1 MVRAIILLVL
11 FFLSAPARADGLHFF
26 TEHYPPY
33 NYQDPQSGKL
43 KGISVEIVQEL
54 MRRTGFDYRIRL
66 APWKRG
72 YELTLSH
79 PDTCLFT
86 TGRTSEREDLF
97 QWITPITDNPLVL
110 FALKGRDI
118 KITRLQDAAQYR
130 IGGYL
135 GDATVD
141 HLVRHDIPV
150 ETVRDDALNLKKLR
164 GKRIDLWATGEMAGR
179 ALADEMNVQ
188 DLQKVFVVTSLPG
201 GIACNRKLNR
211 IIITRIQKELDQLYR
226 DGFIKQV
233 YQKYRPGLSLPVYYP
248 MN

>member
-1 MVRAIILLVL
+1 MVRAIILLGL
-11 FFLSAPARADGLHFF
+11 FFLSAPVRADGLQFY
-26 TEHYPPY
+26 TEQYPPY
-33 NYQDPQSGKL
+33 NYQDQKSGTL
-43 KGISVEIVQEL
+43 KGISVEVVREL
-54 MRRTGFDYRIRL
+54 MKRTGFDYHIRL

-86 TGRTSEREDLF
+86 TGRTRTREDLF

-118 KITRLQDAAQYR
+118 EISHLQDAAQYR

-164 GKRIDLWATGEMAGR
+164 AKRIDLWATGEMAGR
-179 ALADEMNVQ
+179 ALAAEMNFN
-188 DLQKVFVVTSLPG
+188 DLHKVYVVTSLPG
-201 GIACNRKLNR
+201 GLACNRKLNP
-211 IIITRIQKELDQLYR
+211 IIIARIQKELDQLYR
-226 DGFIKQV
+226 DGFIQQV
-233 YQKYRPGLSLPVYYP
+233 YQKYRPGLSPPIYRP

>member
-11 FFLSAPARADGLHFF
+11 FFLSAPVRADGLQFF

-33 NYQDPQSGKL
+33 NFQDSQSGKL
-43 KGISVEIVQEL
+43 TGISVEVVREL
-54 MRRTGFDYRIRL
+54 MKRTGFDYHIRL

-110 FALKGRDI
+110 FALKDRNI
-118 KITRLQDAAQYR
+118 KITGLQDAAQYR

-150 ETVRDDALNLKKLR
+150 ETVRDDALNLKKLH
-164 GKRIDLWATGEMAGR
+164 GKRIDLWATGEMAGH
-179 ALADEMNVQ
+179 ALADKMNIN
-188 DLQKVFVVTSLPG
+188 LKKVFTVTSLPG

-211 IIITRIQKELDQLYR
+211 IIIARIQKELDQLYR
-226 DGFIKQV
+226 DGFIQQV
-233 YQKYRPGLSLPVYYP
+233 YQKYQPGLPPPVYHP
-248 MN
+248 IN